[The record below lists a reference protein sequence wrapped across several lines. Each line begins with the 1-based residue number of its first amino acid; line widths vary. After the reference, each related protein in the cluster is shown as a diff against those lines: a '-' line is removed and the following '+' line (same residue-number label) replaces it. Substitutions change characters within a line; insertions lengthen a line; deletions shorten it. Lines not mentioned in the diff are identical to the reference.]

1 MFQIRL
7 SLCLI
12 LFASLAAQLAPAQV
26 VSGTVLGTVTDATGA
41 VVTGAAVTLANEQ
54 TNIEFKTR
62 TDDSGNYVIP
72 NLRPGSYTV
81 KVEANGFKPS
91 IAKGVSALSNRTVRA
106 DASLETGAVTQAVE
120 VRATAPVVNSESS
133 AISSVMDSR
142 TIVEL
147 PLNGRG
153 LDQLVLLGA
162 GVTQLDNANN
172 PRVGGSPYWG
182 GTQFN
187 VDGGSFQDPGNG
199 GSPSALGQGMKIG
212 PSVDSI
218 SEFRMDSNTQKA
230 EFDGSVAVT
239 VITKSGTNQL
249 HGSVF
254 EFNQNRV
261 FNSNNPNSPGV
272 TKAPFNRN
280 EFGFSVGGPIIKDR
294 TFFFA
299 NYEGLRQRTPTF
311 VRAAVPNQAWR
322 NGNFSGLAP
331 IIDPFT
337 QAPFPNNQI
346 PSNRIDSRAAA
357 ILAFVPL
364 PNQEPIGELDYW
376 SGNIANKSNINKYG
390 IRLDHRFGPKDN
402 LTGSY
407 YYSKGDPF
415 FVARAFPE
423 GYGHWSNGGFDQ
435 QSWNITH
442 NHTFSTNTLNEL
454 RAVYF
459 YYRPRRVGLN
469 LDFDP
474 RKLFPD
480 LYGPMPMGGLP
491 RVAISFLNQIGDYG
505 GDAGLKIYT
514 DQIMDHFTH
523 VHGRHTLKTGIDI
536 GRYRFS
542 GIATAFGLGSGLTG
556 DAAFGSF
563 NFTGRY
569 TSPTATARPPHA
581 FADYLLGFPA
591 STGRASAAPTYLD
604 YFWRYAAYVQDDWQV
619 SRRLTLNFGV
629 RYMVQTPYKERDN
642 TQANLDPVS
651 GKLVFPGRDVPKQ
664 ALAPL
669 LKAYPFGTS
678 VEAGWGDK
686 VVDTDNNNFAPRL
699 GFAFRPFSNNT
710 TVIRGGAGFYYNQ
723 VPFFIGGRQLGF
735 TNPPF
740 LLAESYTA
748 DPGPLP
754 TLTLAKPFGG
764 AGTIASNPVI
774 TAVDHDLK
782 NSLSQQWN
790 LSVERE
796 VLSNL
801 GVRVSYVGNKT
812 SHLPWYNRLMNEPR
826 VQSGDAI
833 QPRRPYQPWSTINLL
848 ATGADSI
855 LNQLQVEV
863 SKRYSQGAA
872 FQIEYAWNRSIDNAP
887 IVGGPQDPYNNAG
900 DRGNSE
906 GIQRHI
912 FTLAGSYELPFGPG
926 KRYAKAGGVAG
937 KITGGWMIS
946 SITRLRTGSPFSV
959 TFTSSRAGWAS
970 GRADRIGDGKLD
982 DPSREKWFDPNAF
995 TVPQPFAYGN
1005 AGRNILFA
1013 PGRIDIDLALYKNVQ
1028 ITERFRLQLRGE
1040 GFNAPNHSNLAA
1052 PGANISVPTQ
1062 VGRVLSVIGGRQF
1075 QVGAK
1080 LLF

>member
-1 MFQIRL
+1 MLQPRLLRL
-7 SLCLI
+7 SVMAWLVVNM
-12 LFASLAAQLAPAQV
+12 APAQV
-26 VSGTVLGTVTDATGA
+26 VSGVIVGTVLDASGA
-41 VVTGAAVTLANEQ
+41 VVTNAAVTLTNEQ
-54 TNIEFKTR
+54 TNISVKSV
-62 TDDSGNYVIP
+62 TDGAGNYVVP
-72 NLRPGSYTV
+72 NLPPGIYTV

-91 IAKGVSALSNRTVRA
+91 VMKGVSALSNRTVRA
-106 DASLETGAVTQAVE
+106 DVSLETGTLMQAVE
-120 VRATAPVVNSESS
+120 VQAAATVVNSESS
-133 AISSVMDSR
+133 AISSVMESR
-142 TIVEL
+142 TIVNL

-162 GVTQLDNANN
+162 GVTQLDNGNN

-212 PSVDSI
+212 PSVDAI
-218 SEFRMDSNTQKA
+218 SEFRMDSNSQKA

-239 VITKSGTNQL
+239 VITKSGTNEL

-261 FNSNNPNSPGV
+261 FNSNNPNQPGV
-272 TKAPFNRN
+272 TKAPFTRN
-280 EFGFSVGGPIIKDR
+280 EFGFSVGGPILKDR
-294 TFFFA
+294 TFFFG

-322 NGNFSGLAP
+322 SGNFAGLPA
-331 IIDPFT
+331 ITDPLT
-337 QAPFPNNQI
+337 QQPFQNNQI
-346 PSNRIDSRAAA
+346 PSNRIDPRAAT
-357 ILAFVPL
+357 ILGFVPL

-376 SGNIANKSNINKYG
+376 SGNIANKSNINKFG
-390 IRLDHRFGPKDN
+390 IRLDHKLGARDS
-402 LTGSY
+402 LTGTFN
-407 YYSKGDPF
+407 YSKGDPF
-415 FVARAFPE
+415 FVARPFPE

-435 QSWNITH
+435 QSWNVTH
-442 NHTFSTNTLNEL
+442 NHTFSANTLNEV

-469 LDFDP
+469 RDFDP
-474 RKLFPD
+474 RSLFPD

-491 RVAISFLNQIGDYG
+491 RVAISFQNAIGDYG

-523 VHGRHTLKTGIDI
+523 IRGGHTLKMGVDI

-563 NFTGRY
+563 NFTGRF
-569 TSPTATARPPHA
+569 TSPNAAARAPHA
-581 FADYLLGFPA
+581 FADFLLGYPA
-591 STGRASAAPTYLD
+591 STGRASAAPTYLN
-604 YFWRYAAYVQDDWQV
+604 YFWRYAGYIQDDWQV

-629 RYMVQTPYKERDN
+629 RYMMQTPYKERDN
-642 TQANLDPVS
+642 TQANLDPRS
-651 GKLVFPGRDVPKQ
+651 GKLVFPGSSVPKQ
-664 ALAPL
+664 ALDPL
-669 LKAYPFGTS
+669 LRAYPFGSS
-678 VEAGWGDK
+678 VEAGWGDD
-686 VVDTDNNNFAPRL
+686 VIVTDKTNFAPRF
-699 GFAFRPFSNNT
+699 GFAFRPFSDNK

-740 LLAESYTA
+740 LLAENYVA
-748 DPGPLP
+748 DPGPTP
-754 TLTLAKPFGG
+754 TLTLARPFGG
-764 AGTIASNPVI
+764 TGTIASNPVI
-774 TAVDHDLK
+774 TAVDHELK

-796 VLSNL
+796 VIANL
-801 GVRVSYVGNKT
+801 GIRLSYVGNKT
-812 SHLPWYNRLMNEPR
+812 SHLPWYNRLLNEPL

-833 QPRRPYQPWSTINLL
+833 QPRRPFQPWSTINLL

-855 LNQLQVEV
+855 LNQMQLEV
-863 SKRYSQGAA
+863 TKRYSHGLA
-872 FQIEYAWNRSIDNAP
+872 FQIQYAFNRSIDNAP
-887 IVGGPQDPYNNAG
+887 IVGGPQNPYDNAA

-912 FTLAGSYELPFGPG
+912 FTLAGTYELPFGPG
-926 KRYAKAGGVAG
+926 KRFVNSGGIAG
-937 KITGGWMIS
+937 KFTGGWMLS
-946 SITRLRTGSPFSV
+946 TITRLRTGSPFSV
-959 TFTSSRAGWAS
+959 GFTSSRAGWAS

-982 DPSREKWFDPNAF
+982 DPQRDRWFDVSAF
-995 TVPQPFAYGN
+995 AVPVPFTYGN
-1005 AGRNILFA
+1005 GGRNILFA
-1013 PGRIDIDLALYKNVQ
+1013 PGRIDVDMALFKSTQ
-1028 ITERFRLQLRGE
+1028 ITERVTLQLRGE
-1040 GFNAPNHSNLAA
+1040 AFNAPNHSNLAA

-1062 VGRVLSVIGGRQF
+1062 VGRVLSVIGGRQL